1 MKPGKRKVLCIHRIY
16 SEYHHKR
23 VYDLMDSYC
32 KSGKQLHIIAIDA
45 TPKKIQSGS
54 RRPIPENPVHLKSMI
69 MSILEMGR

>member
-1 MKPGKRKVLCIHRIY
+1 
-16 SEYHHKR
+16 
-23 VYDLMDSYC
+23 MDSYC